1 MSLPSTP
8 SFRKAN
14 AEINKIV
21 YDLAQQWNLQLQI
34 RDTTWSPSKTTNEPI
49 DQEIFSC
56 IRFLFFKD
64 RLALDSA
71 ITQFEQ
77 HAKTIQSAWRFK
89 PRAESDVIPS
99 RTNDHSAKREDS
111 LAVEVAIDEENS
123 ANLKECLL
131 AKIKLAYNCVKQGE
145 KYTVGNEK
153 VEDTS
158 EQIQCQI
165 GLLIHHCYP
174 Y

>member
-8 SFRKAN
+8 STRKAN
-14 AEINKIV
+14 AEINKLV
-21 YDLAQQWNLQLQI
+21 YDLTQRWNLQLRI
-34 RDTTWSPSKTTNEPI
+34 RDATWSPSKSTNEPI
-49 DQEIFSC
+49 DQEILSC

-64 RLALDSA
+64 GSALDSA

-77 HAKTIQSAWRFK
+77 HAKTIRSAWRFK

-99 RTNDHSAKREDS
+99 RTLDQSTKREDS
-111 LAVEVAIDEENS
+111 LAVEVAIDEEVS
-123 ANLKECLL
+123 ANLKGCLL

-145 KYTVGNEK
+145 KYLVGNEK

-158 EQIQCQI
+158 VQIQCKI
-165 GLLIHHCYP
+165 GSQIHHCCLC
-174 Y
+174 